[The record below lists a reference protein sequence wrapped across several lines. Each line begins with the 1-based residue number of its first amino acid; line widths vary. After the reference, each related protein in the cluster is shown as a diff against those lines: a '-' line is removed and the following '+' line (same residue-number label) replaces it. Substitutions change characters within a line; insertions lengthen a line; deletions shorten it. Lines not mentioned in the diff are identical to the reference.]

1 MGAEGAGSRRRRPGH
16 VPYPLLSTPKMVQRA
31 PAATTGQTLQ
41 FPLPYV
47 PSSTVLPQPPVTV
60 PASSAQ
66 TEPFGRVSGQCATGG
81 RSSLVEEP
89 PSNAGGGVA
98 SQPAQQSGK
107 GGDDIDDLSRR
118 LYDRIRDRLKAE
130 LYLDRERAGQL
141 NDLTV

>member
-1 MGAEGAGSRRRRPGH
+1 MAPRTVCNGLAE
-16 VPYPLLSTPKMVQRA
+16 A
-31 PAATTGQTLQ
+31 PAA
-41 FPLPYV
+41 
-47 PSSTVLPQPPVTV
+47 
-60 PASSAQ
+60 
-66 TEPFGRVSGQCATGG
+66 
-81 RSSLVEEP
+81 EP
-89 PSNAGGGVA
+89 PSDAAGGVA